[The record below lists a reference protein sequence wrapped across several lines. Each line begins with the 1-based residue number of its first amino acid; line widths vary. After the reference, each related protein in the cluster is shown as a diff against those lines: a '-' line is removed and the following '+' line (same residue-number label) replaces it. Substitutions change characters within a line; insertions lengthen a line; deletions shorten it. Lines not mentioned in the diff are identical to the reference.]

1 MPSHSTHHQP
11 SFARGIQSLFLW
23 AVTRHGAQRPA
34 RHTAQRLSALLL
46 ALLALLAAATGAQAQ
61 YQVTT
66 LGSAVVENF
75 DGMQVPNVTATTNI
89 NFNAALGTT
98 NQLQRNAAWVLSST
112 NGRGNDTGSNTSG
125 GWWAYANVN
134 TTTDKALGELGNG
147 SLASGNA
154 IATFLNTSGST
165 VTSFVLSYTGELWRG
180 NTGNGSITVTYSVN
194 GGTFTALANSTF
206 TPTNN
211 TNAAINGDASGN
223 RTTGLGATVN
233 NLNLASGQNIQF
245 RFQYTV
251 GTNSKGVAIDDISV
265 TFNGAPTP
273 TISSTGTPAQIN
285 TTYGSNSSVTSFSVN
300 GTNMSAGILVTPPAG
315 FQVSTDNS
323 TFSSSNVTVGSSG
336 TISSTPVYLRIP
348 NTTAAGTYSGNIT
361 LTSANATQVNVATTS
376 STVSKATLTIT
387 AGNQT
392 VSYGTAVSTVTGAGN
407 YTATGFV
414 NSETSSVIGG
424 TASYTTNYTTTTG
437 AGSNVA
443 TITPV
448 TGNLTATNY
457 SFSAVNG
464 NISVTAIAPTIGS
477 PTVTSVATTS
487 ATLGAT
493 VTGNGGAVLSARGTA
508 WDTNA
513 SPTGNALAEGN
524 TTVSA
529 FTHSRTGLTAN
540 TLYYY
545 RGYATNSA
553 GTAYTADGNFTTLPL
568 PPTVGTGSAATTS
581 GFTANWTHP
590 TMGSASYTYTV
601 EVDNDSN
608 FGSIDA
614 TVSSISSGST
624 TQAITG
630 LSSSTTYY
638 YRVKSVNTTGSSA
651 YSTTSAGI
659 ATSTPSGTIS
669 TSGTLS
675 AFSATYP
682 SASAQQS
689 FSVNGT
695 NLTGSL
701 TVAPPSGFEVSL
713 TSGSGFGATA
723 TISANGTLASTT
735 VYVRLAAS
743 TNAASYSGNV
753 TISGGSATTQN
764 VAIPSSTVS
773 KATPT
778 VSVAP
783 TASAITYGQTLAS
796 STITPGTSSVSG
808 TYAFTTPATAP
819 SVGTASQPVT
829 FTPTDTTNYNTAS
842 TTASVTVN
850 KATPT
855 VSVAPTASGITYGQ
869 TLASSTLSGGTASVN
884 GTFAFTTN
892 STAPAVGTTS
902 QTVTFT
908 PTDTAN
914 YNTASTTASV
924 TVSKATPTVSVAP
937 TASDITYGQT
947 LANSTLSGGTASVN
961 GTFAFSNST
970 ISPGVGTASQNV
982 TFTPTDGTNYNTAS
996 TNASVTVNKA
1006 NPTLTFNS
1014 SSSTT
1019 INGTVTL
1026 NATSASTGAVTYTSS
1041 NNAVV
1046 SIASGVAT
1054 GVAVGTA
1061 TITASQAADSNYN
1074 AATANQTMTVT
1085 AAPVSLAVWNQT
1097 WSGTAA
1103 SPLSANTTATGVTGS
1118 VTQVGLT
1125 GGSSSSRYSASTWNG
1140 SSTSTNYLSVT
1151 LNATS
1156 SYALNLNSSTI
1167 NATWGSSNTGPAS
1180 YAVYSSVNSFSAP
1193 VGTFASSNTTT
1204 VNGTI
1209 TLPSSGYSNLS
1220 SIEFRVVGNATSA
1233 NGASTVSGGTG
1244 GFSYLQFKGIISQNP
1259 PTVTAATINGTVGTA
1274 LSANITVSN
1283 SPTGYAISS
1292 GTLPAGLSLNGT
1304 TGQISG
1310 TPTTAGNGTI
1320 VAVTATNGGGTSA
1333 SANLTFNIA
1342 AILPTIGT
1350 PSVSSINTTTA
1361 TLGATVTAN
1370 GGETLS
1376 ARGTAWGTSASP
1388 TGNSLAEGNTTVS
1401 AFTHSRTGLT
1411 ANTLYYYRGYATNS
1425 AGTAYTADGNFT
1437 TLPLPPTVGTGS
1449 AVSASGFT
1457 ANWSHPTMGAASYT
1471 YTLDFS
1477 TDNTFATGVTTVTGI
1492 SSSSTSRV
1500 LTALNASTTYYYRVK
1515 AVNAQGSSDWSAT
1528 SAGVSTSA
1536 ALGVISTSG
1545 TLSAFTST
1553 YPAASAEQ
1561 SFTVSGSNLSGS
1573 LTVTA
1578 PAGFEVSLTSGSG
1591 FGSTATISASGTLAS
1606 TTVYVRLPAS
1616 ATAGSYSGNV
1626 AVSGGDAAT
1635 QNIAASGTVSQAS
1648 QTITFGALA
1657 TKNAT
1662 DAAFAL
1668 TATASSNL
1676 TVSYSSSNAS
1686 VATVAGN
1693 TVTLVGA
1700 GSTTITA
1707 SQAGNTNYAAATSV
1721 PQTLTVNKVAQT
1733 ISGVTSTLSKTY
1745 GDAAYSL
1752 GASVGSGLTIN
1763 YTSSNTSVATIA
1775 ANGTVTIVSPGTTT
1789 LTASQAGDARYSAAA
1804 DATQALTVSKAT
1816 PTLSFNSSNST
1827 TVNGTVT
1834 LNATSAAIG
1843 AVASTGA
1850 VTYTSSNT
1858 SVATISTS
1866 TLSAVASGTTTI
1878 TASQAADSNYNST
1891 TATQIFTVTTGPTTL
1906 AAGDIVIVQI
1916 NTDDPD
1922 TFAFVPLVDL
1932 NVGTVINFTDNPWS
1946 GTALGTAEGTLTW
1959 NATSSVSRG
1968 TVVSYNGTSFSTGTS
1983 TSSGT
1988 VALST
1993 SGDAIIAY
2001 QGTSVSPTFI
2011 YALASNTWITS
2022 GSTTSNTSY
2031 LPTGLTNGTSAR
2043 DFTSELDNSYYNI
2056 SSFTGNKSSIQTSVG
2071 NTTNWTR
2078 SDTIPSPAP
2087 TFSITVKSDQSITFG
2102 ALSSKTYGDSTFS
2115 LTATA
2120 SSSLSVSYASS
2131 NTSVATVA
2139 GSTVTVVG
2147 VGSTTITASQ
2157 AGDSNYTAATNV
2169 TQTLTVSTKSLTGT
2183 FTANDKTYD
2192 GTTSSTVATRAVT
2205 GTVGSDV
2212 VNHTGGTA
2220 TFANATVGNG
2230 KTVTLAGATLTG
2242 AAASNYS
2249 LGSVATTTANITQAT
2264 PTVSVA
2270 PTASAITYGQTL
2282 ASSVLSGG
2290 TASVPGTYAFTTPAT
2305 APSVG
2310 TASQA
2315 VTFTPTD
2322 SANYNTASTTASVTV
2337 NKATPTVSVA
2347 PTASGITYGQT
2358 LASSVLSGGTASTA
2372 GTYAFTTPATAPSAG
2387 TASQPVTF
2395 TPTDTASYN
2404 TASTTASVTVS
2415 QATPTISV
2423 APTASNITIGQTL
2436 ANSTLSGGNAS
2447 VNGTFAFT
2455 TPSTAPALGISSQG
2469 VTFTPTDSTN
2479 YTTQTTSANVGV
2491 LCLAPTLTRA
2501 TLPVA
2506 GGFTVNWNAATG
2518 AANYTVLHSASKNM
2532 TGATSVNTAST
2543 SLAITGLSN
2552 GLRYVQ
2558 VRANNAAGASANST
2572 QQVNQL
2578 QSIAAGA
2585 TSYMS
2590 APGEVG
2596 TNTVA
2601 GIFGSAN
2608 EAGLASGATDSAS
2621 TTILLLN
2628 SNGATANTIF
2638 YNSSVNQWREGANA
2652 MDATAI
2658 AQGTAFMLKNNTGST
2673 DYFLLV
2679 GSPRTTQPV
2688 VSLNPAGNYTL
2699 CTTGRTTP
2707 TTIANMNLNPGTS
2720 AGQFK
2725 AATKAKDADKVIVV
2739 DQTTGA
2745 ATNYYHNGTTW
2756 MDGLRAVPS
2765 AEIPAGQGFF
2775 IKKASNSTFSSWTL
2789 PAE

>member
-1 MPSHSTHHQP
+1 MS
-11 SFARGIQSLFLW
+11 SL
-23 AVTRHGAQRPA
+23 ATRHQLPATRHSAKRPA
-34 RHTAQRLSALLL
+34 RLSTLVPRLL
-46 ALLALLAAATGAQAQ
+46 AFVFLLAFASQGWGQSF
-61 YQVTT
+61 
-66 LGSAVVENF
+66 LGL
-75 DGMQVPNVTATTNI
+75 DGGLEGTATVDSTFSATAPTSVNGKWTTAGSSATQSAI
-89 NFNAALGTT
+89 ALETGTVRSGAKSLKISGT
-98 NQLQRNAAWVLSST
+98 STSLARVWTPFFTLSST
-112 NGRGNDTGSNTSG
+112 TSKFFVQYYRYSTSTTNAQTQQAAILRGGTEQGTSP
-125 GWWAYANVN
+125 YA
-134 TTTDKALGELGNG
+134 
-147 SLASGNA
+147 
-154 IATFLNTSGST
+154 T
-165 VTSFVLSYTGELWRG
+165 VTSASTWQKVTYAPTTVTAATSVVGVIQNKALNASAVSMFVDDFVIYADTAADNTAPNAPTAPAATNSGAGSGNLTVSWTAPGTGVDNGGYMVVRGTADPTTAPNVNGIYAVG
-180 NTGNGSITVTYSVN
+180 NTVAASQTVAY
-194 GGTFTALANSTF
+194 
-206 TPTNN
+206 
-211 TNAAINGDASGN
+211 
-223 RTTGLGATVN
+223 
-233 NLNLASGQNIQF
+233 
-245 RFQYTV
+245 V
-251 GTNSKGVAIDDISV
+251 GTNVSFTDTGLTNGTTYYYRIYTFDKAYNYSAAAGAAAVSAAPVA
-265 TFNGAPTP
+265 PP
-273 TISSTGTPAQIN
+273 TISTSGTLAAVN
-285 TTYGSNSSVTSFSVN
+285 TTYGTASASPTSFTVS
-300 GTNMSAGILVTPPAG
+300 GSNMSAGITVTPPAG
-315 FQVSTDNS
+315 FEVSQTAGGAS
-323 TFSSSNVTVGSSG
+323 GYAGSGTAITVGSSG
-336 TISSTPVYLRIP
+336 TISSTTVYVRLAA
-348 NTTAAGTYSGNIT
+348 TASAGSSPYSGNIA
-361 LTSANATQVNVATTS
+361 LSSPGATSVNVATVS
-376 STVSKATLTIT
+376 STVTKAALTIT

-424 TASYTTNYTTTTG
+424 TASYTTTYTTTTS

-448 TGNLTATNY
+448 TGSLTATNY
-457 SFSAVNG
+457 SFSPANG
-464 NISVTAIAPTIGS
+464 NISVTAIAPTIGT
-477 PTVTSVATTS
+477 PSVSSVNTTS

-508 WDTNA
+508 WDTSA

-545 RGYATNSA
+545 RGYATNSNS
-553 GTAYTADGNFTTLPL
+553 TVYTADGNFTTLPL
-568 PPTVGTGSAATTS
+568 LPTVGTGSAATTS

-638 YRVKSVNTTGSSA
+638 YRVKSVNTTGSSDW
-651 YSTTSAGI
+651 STPSAGI
-659 ATSTPSGTIS
+659 ATSAASGTIT

-682 SASAQQS
+682 DASAEQS
-689 FSVNGT
+689 FTVSGSG
-695 NLTGSL
+695 LTGSL
-701 TVAPPSGFEVSL
+701 TVTPPAGFEVSL
-713 TSGSGFGATA
+713 TSGSGFGSTA

-743 TNAASYSGNV
+743 SNAASYSGNV

-778 VSVAP
+778 VSAAP

-796 STITPGTSSVSG
+796 STITPGTSSVPG
-808 TYAFTTPATAP
+808 TYAFTTPATGP

-829 FTPTDTTNYNTAS
+829 FTPTDSTNYNTAS
-842 TTASVTVN
+842 TSADVTVN
-850 KATPT
+850 KATPM

-869 TLASSTLSGGTASVN
+869 TLASSTLSGGTSSVA
-884 GTFAFTTN
+884 GTYAFTTPAT
-892 STAPAVGTTS
+892 SPAVGTAS
-902 QTVTFT
+902 QPVTFT

-914 YNTASTTASV
+914 YNTASTTANV
-924 TVSKATPTVSVAP
+924 TVSKATPTISVAP

-947 LANSTLSGGTASVN
+947 LANSTLSGGTASVA
-961 GTFAFSNST
+961 GAFAFT
-970 ISPGVGTASQNV
+970 TLGTTPAVGTASQNV
-982 TFTPTDGTNYNTAS
+982 TFTPTDSGNYTTAS

-1006 NPTLTFNS
+1006 TPTLSFNS
-1014 SSSTT
+1014 SNSTT

-1026 NATSASTGAVTYTSS
+1026 NATSASTGNVTYTSS

-1046 SIASGVAT
+1046 SISINGTVAT
-1054 GVAVGTA
+1054 GAGAGTA
-1061 TITASQAADSNYN
+1061 IITASQAADGNYN

-1085 AAPVSLAVWNQT
+1085 AAPVTLASWEVN
-1097 WSGTAA
+1097 GLTAYGS
-1103 SPLSANTTATGVTGS
+1103 SPLSANSTALGVS
-1118 VTQVGLT
+1118 VIGLT
-1125 GGSSSSRYSASTWNG
+1125 RGSGVSTSSSGSAAGNAWGGDTWSTGNL
-1140 SSTSTNYLSVT
+1140 TSAAS
-1151 LNATS
+1151 A
-1156 SYALNLNSSTI
+1156 NSSVYLRITPNSGYSVSFKEI
-1167 NATWGSSNTGPAS
+1167 AAYNFRRSGTGPAS
-1180 YAVYSSVNSFSAP
+1180 STWQYNVGGGSYTDIVTVSLGSNSAGNSLSAIDLS
-1193 VGTFASSNTTT
+1193 GIAALQSIGANTT
-1204 VNGTI
+1204 V
-1209 TLPSSGYSNLS
+1209 
-1220 SIEFRVVGNATSA
+1220 EFRVVNYA
-1233 NGASTVSGGTG
+1233 ASSTGTWYVYNITG
-1244 GFSYLQFKGIISQNP
+1244 DDLNIKGTITQLA
-1259 PTVTAATINGTVGTA
+1259 PTVTASTINGTVGTA

-1342 AILPTIGT
+1342 AVAPTIGSPT
-1350 PSVSSINTTTA
+1350 VSSITTTSA

-1376 ARGTAWGTSASP
+1376 ARGTTWGTSASP

-1425 AGTAYTADGNFT
+1425 NSTAYTADGNFT
-1437 TLPLPPTVGTGS
+1437 TLPLPPTVDTGS

-1457 ANWSHPTMGAASYT
+1457 ANWSHPTMGDASYT
-1471 YTLDFS
+1471 YTLDLS

-1492 SSSSTSRV
+1492 SSTSTNRV

-1536 ALGVISTSG
+1536 ALGAISTSG
-1545 TLSAFTST
+1545 TLSAFTAT

-1561 SFTVSGSNLSGS
+1561 SFSVSGSNLSGS
-1573 LTVTA
+1573 LLVTA
-1578 PAGFEVSLTSGSG
+1578 PAGFEISLTSGSG
-1591 FGSTATISASGTLAS
+1591 FGATATISASGTLAS
-1606 TTVYVRLPAS
+1606 TTVYVRLAAS
-1616 ATAGSYSGNV
+1616 SNAASYSDNV

-1635 QNIAASGTVSQAS
+1635 QTVAVSGTVSQAS

-1668 TATASSNL
+1668 TGTVDSGLSITYTSSN
-1676 TVSYSSSNAS
+1676 TS

-1721 PQTLTVNKVAQT
+1721 TQTLTVNKVAQT
-1733 ISGVTSTLSKTY
+1733 ISGVASTANKTY

-1752 GASVGSGLTIN
+1752 GATVGSGLTIT
-1763 YTSSNTSVATIA
+1763 YASSNTSVATIA
-1775 ANGTVTIVSPGTTT
+1775 ANGTVTIVAPGTTT
-1789 LTASQAGDARYSAAA
+1789 FTASQTGDARYSAAT
-1804 DATQALTVSKAT
+1804 DATQALSVSKAT
-1816 PTLSFNSSNST
+1816 PALIFNSSNST

-1834 LNATSAAIG
+1834 LNATSA
-1843 AVASTGA
+1843 STGA
-1850 VTYTSSNT
+1850 VTYTSSNNAVVSINGT
-1858 SVATISTS
+1858 VAT
-1866 TLSAVASGTTTI
+1866 GTGAGAAII
-1878 TASQAADSNYNST
+1878 TASQAADSNYNAATANQTMTVSVAPVVILSEDFVTNTGGDNT
-1891 TATQIFTVTTGPTTL
+1891 TTSG
-1906 AAGDIVIVQI
+1906 
-1916 NTDDPD
+1916 
-1922 TFAFVPLVDL
+1922 
-1932 NVGTVINFTDNPWS
+1932 S
-1946 GTALGTAEGTLTW
+1946 GTAWTTTANFT
-1959 NATSSVSRG
+1959 
-1968 TVVSYNGTSFSTGTS
+1968 TGTS
-1983 TSSGT
+1983 AYTAGGAVKLGTSSATGLITSKTIDLSQGGGNFTVAFKVKGWTTVEGNITVSVTGLTSQTVAYTATISAASFESKTLNFTGGTANSTITFATTAKRAFLDDISVSYIPQAPAVSAATINGT
-1988 VALST
+1988 VGTALSANIT
-1993 SGDAIIAY
+1993 A
-2001 QGTSVSPTFI
+2001 TNSPTS
-2011 YALASNTWITS
+2011 YAISS
-2022 GSTTSNTSY
+2022 GM
-2031 LPTGLTNGTSAR
+2031 LPTGLSLNGTTGRISGTPTAAGNGTVVAVTATSAGGTSAAANLT
-2043 DFTSELDNSYYNI
+2043 FNI
-2056 SSFTGNKSSIQTSVG
+2056 AQGSQT
-2071 NTTNWTR
+2071 
-2078 SDTIPSPAP
+2078 
-2087 TFSITVKSDQSITFG
+2087 ITFG
-2102 ALSSKTYGDSTFS
+2102 ALSAKTYGDSTFS

-2120 SSSLSVSYASS
+2120 SSNLSVSYTSS

-2157 AGDSNYTAATNV
+2157 AGDSNYTAGTNV

-2192 GTTSSTVATRAVT
+2192 GTTSATVATRAVT
-2205 GTVGSDV
+2205 GTVGADV
-2212 VNHTGGTA
+2212 VNHIGGTA
-2220 TFANATVGNG
+2220 SFANATTGNG

-2242 AAASNYS
+2242 AAALNYS
-2249 LGSVATTTANITQAT
+2249 LGSVSTTTANITQAT
-2264 PTVSVA
+2264 PM
-2270 PTASAITYGQTL
+2270 I
-2282 ASSVLSGG
+2282 
-2290 TASVPGTYAFTTPAT
+2290 
-2305 APSVG
+2305 
-2310 TASQA
+2310 
-2315 VTFTPTD
+2315 
-2322 SANYNTASTTASVTV
+2322 SVT
-2337 NKATPTVSVA
+2337 
-2347 PTASGITYGQT
+2347 
-2358 LASSVLSGGTASTA
+2358 
-2372 GTYAFTTPATAPSAG
+2372 
-2387 TASQPVTF
+2387 
-2395 TPTDTASYN
+2395 
-2404 TASTTASVTVS
+2404 
-2415 QATPTISV
+2415 
-2423 APTASNITIGQTL
+2423 PTASNITIGQTL
-2436 ANSTLSGGNAS
+2436 ANSTLSGGTAS
-2447 VNGTFAFT
+2447 VAGAFAFT
-2455 TPSTAPALGISSQG
+2455 TPATAPALGISSQG

-2479 YTTQTTSANVGV
+2479 YTAQTTSANVGV
-2491 LCLAPTLTRA
+2491 LCLAPVLTRA

-2518 AANYTVLHSASKNM
+2518 AGNYTVLHSASKNM

-2585 TSYMS
+2585 TSYLS

-2638 YNSSVNQWREGANA
+2638 YNSSVNQWREGATA
-2652 MDATAI
+2652 MDSTAI
-2658 AQGTAFMLKNNTGST
+2658 AQGKAFMLKNNTGST

-2679 GSPRTTQPV
+2679 GSPREGGSQPT
-2688 VSLNPAGNYTL
+2688 VSLNPAGKFTL
-2699 CTTGRTTP
+2699 CTTGRTAP
-2707 TTIANMNLNPGTS
+2707 TSLADMNLNPGS
-2720 AGQFK
+2720 GAGAFK
-2725 AATKAKDADKVIVV
+2725 TAAKAKDADKVIVV

-2756 MDGLRAVPS
+2756 MDGLRAVPT

-2775 IKKASNSTFSSWTL
+2775 IKKASDSTFNTWTL